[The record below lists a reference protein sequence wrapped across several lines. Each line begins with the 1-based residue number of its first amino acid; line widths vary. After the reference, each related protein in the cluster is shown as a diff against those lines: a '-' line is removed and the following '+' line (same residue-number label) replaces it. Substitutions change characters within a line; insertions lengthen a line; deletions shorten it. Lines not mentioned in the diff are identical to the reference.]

1 MYYNITNLFTHYQIL
16 FIVILLGP
24 ILKVPNLPFYLTY
37 FLKPIHMK
45 KSYLLTIPFFIIST
59 VGFSQNLSR
68 NTMTAQGDFSQNES
82 VTLEWTIGET
92 FTETVVTPNKMFTQG
107 FQQPFLTA
115 SRLETETLEKTT
127 SEIVLYPNPVESLLY
142 VYLKSSPSTKLYINI
157 YDVTGK
163 LIKQAT
169 ILETD
174 TNSTLN
180 VSELSSGVYLMK
192 FSNADGSLI
201 ETHQIL
207 KY

>member
-1 MYYNITNLFTHYQIL
+1 
-16 FIVILLGP
+16 
-24 ILKVPNLPFYLTY
+24 
-37 FLKPIHMK
+37 MK